1 MSDQIEREQQIEEES
16 LTKNSLQIQKAAW
29 IREEL
34 EKRRAQE
41 DQLLQQIL
49 REQQMLQE
57 LDEDMDQNMAHAKE
71 GRRYREDMK
80 ARVDDRVYEM
90 HDLSA
95 DKREG
100 MRNTAMRTAGLCTG
114 NGFLFAGVVCVCRVS
129 AWHRFPDMPCTYV
142 FYRST
147 GSHSGT

>member
-16 LTKNSLQIQKAAW
+16 LTKKSLQIQKAAW

-100 MRNTAMRTAGLCTG
+100 MREYGYAYRRGYALAM
-114 NGFLFAGVVCVCRVS
+114 LFACVVCVCRVS

>member
-71 GRRYREDMK
+71 GRTSHPIVDVDFGGITKRVLFDMYCRSMFF
-80 ARVDDRVYEM
+80 ATSEAFRPRQ
-90 HDLSA
+90 
-95 DKREG
+95 
-100 MRNTAMRTAGLCTG
+100 
-114 NGFLFAGVVCVCRVS
+114 LFPYHPS
-129 AWHRFPDMPCTYV
+129 PLLQNQTEY
-142 FYRST
+142 
-147 GSHSGT
+147 

>member
-49 REQQMLQE
+49 REQ
-57 LDEDMDQNMAHAKE
+57 
-71 GRRYREDMK
+71 
-80 ARVDDRVYEM
+80 
-90 HDLSA
+90 
-95 DKREG
+95 
-100 MRNTAMRTAGLCTG
+100 
-114 NGFLFAGVVCVCRVS
+114 
-129 AWHRFPDMPCTYV
+129 
-142 FYRST
+142 
-147 GSHSGT
+147 

>member
-1 MSDQIEREQQIEEES
+1 MYSIYDGKRKVDNTMSDQIEREQQIEEES

-57 LDEDMDQNMAHAKE
+57 LDEHGSEYGACKRGAE
-71 GRRYREDMK
+71 IPGRYKSACGRP
-80 ARVDDRVYEM
+80 RV
-90 HDLSA
+90 
-95 DKREG
+95 
-100 MRNTAMRTAGLCTG
+100 
-114 NGFLFAGVVCVCRVS
+114 
-129 AWHRFPDMPCTYV
+129 
-142 FYRST
+142 
-147 GSHSGT
+147 

>member
-49 REQQMLQE
+49 REQFGDVIFRMDKQQVLKSRWVFGGLLAVSLFDQLML
-57 LDEDMDQNMAHAKE
+57 D
-71 GRRYREDMK
+71 
-80 ARVDDRVYEM
+80 
-90 HDLSA
+90 
-95 DKREG
+95 
-100 MRNTAMRTAGLCTG
+100 
-114 NGFLFAGVVCVCRVS
+114 
-129 AWHRFPDMPCTYV
+129 
-142 FYRST
+142 
-147 GSHSGT
+147 

>member
-71 GRRYREDMK
+71 GLPVWHNIHYHVYHETQSYSSYRCPIH
-80 ARVDDRVYEM
+80 VPG
-90 HDLSA
+90 H
-95 DKREG
+95 
-100 MRNTAMRTAGLCTG
+100 
-114 NGFLFAGVVCVCRVS
+114 
-129 AWHRFPDMPCTYV
+129 
-142 FYRST
+142 
-147 GSHSGT
+147 

>member
-71 GRRYREDMK
+71 GRIFWGQTPPQDSI
-80 ARVDDRVYEM
+80 
-90 HDLSA
+90 LSTTSFF
-95 DKREG
+95 R
-100 MRNTAMRTAGLCTG
+100 
-114 NGFLFAGVVCVCRVS
+114 
-129 AWHRFPDMPCTYV
+129 
-142 FYRST
+142 RSRPPPST
-147 GSHSGT
+147 S